1 MKLKFDRRPRYRVT
15 EQRDMRRPGQT
26 THTWSSGPESGQG
39 YTRYDAAD
47 QRLFH
52 VCYMCAMS
60 CTQGGDRLFQRVE
73 LSGGR
78 AAGDV
83 LHATAL
89 PKEIQGG
96 AVYKGDLYIS
106 K

>member
-1 MKLKFDRRPRYRVT
+1 
-15 EQRDMRRPGQT
+15 
-26 THTWSSGPESGQG
+26 
-39 YTRYDAAD
+39 
-47 QRLFH
+47 
-52 VCYMCAMS
+52 
-60 CTQGGDRLFQRVE
+60 VE
-73 LSGGR
+73 LSDGR

-89 PKEIQGG
+89 LKEIQGG